1 MHELLSEFV
10 AAKAKRSSHE
20 RLYTEV
26 CDGLRSYF
34 NQAQPSCRPDAAEM
48 QPRCSRD
55 AAEMQPRCSRRGP
68 TPNPTRPGAACGPS
82 TEDRLCLLQ
91 ALGAILLYKFER
103 RQLQQ
108 LRSEKPDVPL
118 VEAWTVVASSVS

>member
-34 NQAQPSCRPDAAEM
+34 NQAQPSCRP
-48 QPRCSRD
+48 D

>member
-1 MHELLSEFV
+1 M
-10 AAKAKRSSHE
+10 
-20 RLYTEV
+20 
-26 CDGLRSYF
+26 
-34 NQAQPSCRPDAAEM
+34 QPSCSLDAAQM
-48 QPRCSRD
+48 QPRCSPD
-55 AAEMQPRCSRRGP
+55 AAEGGP
-68 TPNPTRPGAACGPS
+68 TPNPTPVLRGRSRPGAACSPS